1 MAAKHLFCRAF
12 HVIHTDVY
20 YVLPFSLAAVTG
32 EWGRAR
38 RCRTRWTRGA
48 VGDEYLS
55 MEGVLVVLGCP
66 GPGVGLPLVRV
77 GNTTQRRDK
86 DGAFVINYNG
96 VGGRDTHLFV
106 YSSGRL

>member
-1 MAAKHLFCRAF
+1 MSGGGRGGAAHGG
-12 HVIHTDVY
+12 H
-20 YVLPFSLAAVTG
+20 
-32 EWGRAR
+32 W
-38 RCRTRWTRGA
+38 GA